1 MFKEKVDLQKN
12 YTDVGVERTAVDDG
26 LRAYLVSVYNHMAGA
41 LAVTAA
47 VAFLVANTSLITMM
61 FNPQTGG
68 MSVLGWLFLLSPLIV
83 IFGFNWVLTSGTLAQ
98 VRGVFW
104 LYSALMGASLAPIF
118 LVYTSA
124 SMVRVFLITAAMFG
138 AMSIYGTVTKRDLT
152 SMGAF
157 LRMGLWGIII
167 AAVVNLFMQ
176 SPALYYVLSIVSV
189 VVFTGLTAYD
199 TQKIRQIYMSAD
211 NDDTMTRKVVVGAL
225 ELYLDFINLFL
236 ALLRL
241 MGDRK
246 YFAYNG

>member
-241 MGDRK
+241 MMLSL
-246 YFAYNG
+246 Y

>member
-1 MFKEKVDLQKN
+1 MLKGKIELKKN
-12 YTDVGVERTAVDDG
+12 YFDVGIERTTIDDG

-41 LAVTAA
+41 LAVTAMA
-47 VAFLVANTSLITMM
+47 AFLVVNTPLVAMM
-61 FNPQTGG
+61 FNMQTGG

-83 IFGFNWVLTSGTLAQ
+83 IFGFNWVLVRGSLAQ

-104 LYSALMGASLAPIF
+104 IYSALMGFSLAPIF
-118 LVYTSA
+118 LVYTHA
-124 SMVRVFLITAAMFG
+124 SMVRVFLITATMFG
-138 AMSIYGTVTKRDLT
+138 VMSIYGTVTKRDLT

-157 LRMGLWGIII
+157 MRMGLWGIII
-167 AAVVNLFMQ
+167 ASLVNLFMQ

-211 NDDTMTRKVVVGAL
+211 TEDLMIRKVMVGAL
-225 ELYLDFINLFL
+225 VLYLDFINLFL

-241 MGDRK
+241 FGERK
-246 YFAYNG
+246 

>member
-199 TQKIRQIYMSAD
+199 TQKIRQIYMSA
-211 NDDTMTRKVVVGAL
+211 TTTIR
-225 ELYLDFINLFL
+225 
-236 ALLRL
+236 
-241 MGDRK
+241 
-246 YFAYNG
+246 

>member
-1 MFKEKVDLQKN
+1 M
-12 YTDVGVERTAVDDG
+12 
-26 LRAYLVSVYNHMAGA
+26 
-41 LAVTAA
+41 
-47 VAFLVANTSLITMM
+47 
-61 FNPQTGG
+61 
-68 MSVLGWLFLLSPLIV
+68 IV

-246 YFAYNG
+246 

>member
-98 VRGVFW
+98 VRGVQQSEVQVGPHT
-104 LYSALMGASLAPIF
+104 LQISRP
-118 LVYTSA
+118 
-124 SMVRVFLITAAMFG
+124 RR
-138 AMSIYGTVTKRDLT
+138 K
-152 SMGAF
+152 AF
-157 LRMGLWGIII
+157 L
-167 AAVVNLFMQ
+167 AAL
-176 SPALYYVLSIVSV
+176 
-189 VVFTGLTAYD
+189 
-199 TQKIRQIYMSAD
+199 AD
-211 NDDTMTRKVVVGAL
+211 YIGGEGV
-225 ELYLDFINLFL
+225 
-236 ALLRL
+236 
-241 MGDRK
+241 
-246 YFAYNG
+246 

>member
-1 MFKEKVDLQKN
+1 M
-12 YTDVGVERTAVDDG
+12 ERTAVDDG

-176 SPALYYVLSIVSV
+176 SPALYYVLSIVSSSSSPV
-189 VVFTGLTAYD
+189 RPLT
-199 TQKIRQIYMSAD
+199 TRRKSVRSICRPITTIR
-211 NDDTMTRKVVVGAL
+211 
-225 ELYLDFINLFL
+225 
-236 ALLRL
+236 
-241 MGDRK
+241 
-246 YFAYNG
+246 

>member
-176 SPALYYVLSIVSV
+176 SPALYYVLSIGFRRRLHRSDRLRHAENPSDLYV
-189 VVFTGLTAYD
+189 GRQRRYD
-199 TQKIRQIYMSAD
+199 D
-211 NDDTMTRKVVVGAL
+211 P
-225 ELYLDFINLFL
+225 
-236 ALLRL
+236 
-241 MGDRK
+241 
-246 YFAYNG
+246 

>member
-189 VVFTGLTAYD
+189 VSSPV
-199 TQKIRQIYMSAD
+199 
-211 NDDTMTRKVVVGAL
+211 
-225 ELYLDFINLFL
+225 
-236 ALLRL
+236 
-241 MGDRK
+241 
-246 YFAYNG
+246 

>member
-225 ELYLDFINLFL
+225 EL
-236 ALLRL
+236 
-241 MGDRK
+241 
-246 YFAYNG
+246 

>member
-176 SPALYYVLSIVSV
+176 SPALYYVLSIGFRSSSSPV
-189 VVFTGLTAYD
+189 
-199 TQKIRQIYMSAD
+199 
-211 NDDTMTRKVVVGAL
+211 
-225 ELYLDFINLFL
+225 
-236 ALLRL
+236 
-241 MGDRK
+241 
-246 YFAYNG
+246 

>member
-199 TQKIRQIYMSAD
+199 TQKSVRSICRLTTTIR
-211 NDDTMTRKVVVGAL
+211 
-225 ELYLDFINLFL
+225 
-236 ALLRL
+236 
-241 MGDRK
+241 
-246 YFAYNG
+246 

>member
-211 NDDTMTRKVVVGAL
+211 NDDTMTRQGCRRRFGTVS
-225 ELYLDFINLFL
+225 
-236 ALLRL
+236 
-241 MGDRK
+241 
-246 YFAYNG
+246 

>member
-189 VVFTGLTAYD
+189 VVFTGLTA
-199 TQKIRQIYMSAD
+199 
-211 NDDTMTRKVVVGAL
+211 
-225 ELYLDFINLFL
+225 
-236 ALLRL
+236 
-241 MGDRK
+241 
-246 YFAYNG
+246 

>member
-211 NDDTMTRKVVVGAL
+211 NDDTMTRKVVVRCFGTVS
-225 ELYLDFINLFL
+225 
-236 ALLRL
+236 
-241 MGDRK
+241 
-246 YFAYNG
+246 

>member
-1 MFKEKVDLQKN
+1 MFKDKVDLQKN

-246 YFAYNG
+246 